1 MDHLKDPIL
10 SSLCYDGLCNTG
22 IYIII
27 HNYIISCAATF
38 NGWNLKHVDI
48 QYLSR
53 KAAMAGHAMLSAAH
67 LGPVDADEDPAD
79 HLRSKWLV
87 QDNQIFVNWYG
98 TYFLLLYV
106 PCCVIVLLSYYHCT
120 HLYIRCIISL
130 FFLLGS
136 HLKSGVKVV
145 ARKCVS
151 RIAMEMLRYQ
161 IDWNLEIW
169 KNKISYIII
178 YHAQKIT
185 QRNAA
190 NLR

>member
-1 MDHLKDPIL
+1 MTDYVTRVFTLYYLVHSYIQWLKLETCWHSIPIKIG
-10 SSLCYDGLCNTG
+10 S
-22 IYIII
+22 
-27 HNYIISCAATF
+27 
-38 NGWNLKHVDI
+38 NGWPRYAFCSSPWSCRCWRRPCWSPQVQVAGPRQSNFRQLI
-48 QYLSR
+48 RYLFPSVICTLLCHR
-53 KAAMAGHAMLSAAH
+53 FTFLS
-67 LGPVDADEDPAD
+67 
-79 HLRSKWLV
+79 
-87 QDNQIFVNWYG
+87 
-98 TYFLLLYV
+98 
-106 PCCVIVLLSYYHCT
+106 YHCT

-130 FFLLGS
+130 LFLLGS

-145 ARKCVS
+145 ARKWVS

-185 QRNAA
+185 QHNAA

>member
-136 HLKSGVKVV
+136 HLKK
-145 ARKCVS
+145 
-151 RIAMEMLRYQ
+151 Q
-161 IDWNLEIW
+161 N
-169 KNKISYIII
+169 II
-178 YHAQKIT
+178 YHHISCSKDHPT
-185 QRNAA
+185 QRSKPTLNTSSNVIKTHQQHSTATSHE
-190 NLR
+190 RP